1 MAVQREQKAL
11 GAAWAANPSPNP
23 HPHQAALG
31 AAWSSFF
38 ATHELLLL
46 PVTISTAFASDL
58 ADPPHGCGAGC
69 GSGGSSTA
77 GRVNASTFELEGEA
91 RSYPDR
97 AIDTTLIH

>member
-23 HPHQAALG
+23 NPHPHQAALG
-31 AAWSSFF
+31 AAWASFF

-58 ADPPHGCGAGC
+58 AHLDHLAHPPHGGGAGC
-69 GSGGSSTA
+69 GSGGSTA
-77 GRVNASTFELEGEA
+77 ATFELEGEA
-91 RSYPDR
+91 RD
-97 AIDTTLIH
+97 